1 MPTEMDGSCSQ
12 EPTNERFYFIL
23 LFTPGAI
30 KEKREDKQL
39 ASEKSGVSKLS
50 QPSCR
55 MNPSKA
61 VRIGAEQGAL
71 GQPQGNSSHFGR

>member
-1 MPTEMDGSCSQ
+1 MKDFFFLC
-12 EPTNERFYFIL
+12 FIL
-23 LFTPGAI
+23 LFTSGAV
-30 KEKREDKQL
+30 KEKREEKQL

-61 VRIGAEQGAL
+61 VRSSAEQGAL
-71 GQPQGNSSHFGR
+71 GQPWGNSSHFGH